1 MLYLTINIMKG
12 ETDPMNSAELD
23 KYISMVA
30 AGDMAA
36 LESVYN
42 MTRASVYSF
51 ALSMLKNKYDAEDVL
66 HDCYINIYK
75 GAAGYKS
82 SGKPMAWV
90 ITIAKNLCNAKL
102 NAATKNASLTDDE
115 QDEET
120 YIAGG
125 LSPED
130 ALILKDLLSGIS
142 DEERKI
148 VVLHAVAG
156 LKHREIADIL
166 AIPISTVLSKY
177 SRAIKKLQ
185 NA

>member
-1 MLYLTINIMKG
+1 MKG

-23 KYISMVA
+23 KYIYMVA
-30 AGDMAA
+30 KGDMGA

-42 MTRASVYSF
+42 ATRTSVYSF
-51 ALSMLKNKYDAEDVL
+51 ALSILKNKYDAEDVL

-82 SGKPMAWV
+82 SGKPMAWI
-90 ITIAKNLCNAKL
+90 ITITKNLCNAKL
-102 NAATKNASLTDDE
+102 NDAAKNSILPIEEQEEDSRIDEALTP
-115 QDEET
+115 EE
-120 YIAGG
+120 
-125 LSPED
+125 S
-130 ALILKDLLSGIS
+130 LILKDLLQSIS
-142 DEERKI
+142 DEERRI

-156 LKHREIADIL
+156 LKHREIAEIL

-177 SRAIKKLQ
+177 SRAIKKMQ